1 MTYYY
6 KGKEIG
12 DREDTME
19 FIMALPYNE
28 LYYLVHTYLDQFT
41 DTCSDQF
48 TEEHLKD
55 IIWASADNRDKNQTI
70 TELVENALTMMEND
84 WKELHD
90 TDSLEEEEVMF
101 IGYLEYENWEE
112 EE

>member
-12 DREDTME
+12 SREDTMK

-28 LYYLVHTYLDQFT
+28 LYYFVHTYLDQFI
-41 DTCSDQF
+41 DTYPDQF

-55 IIWASADNRDKNQTI
+55 LIWASADNRDKNQTI
-70 TELVENALTMMEND
+70 MEND
-84 WKELHD
+84 WKDLYD
-90 TDSLEEEEVMF
+90 LGSLEEGEVMF
-101 IGYLEYENWEE
+101 IGYLEYENWEVKE
-112 EE
+112 